1 MVYKFFDKKSTGTG
15 VTMLSSKSAIK
26 FMSNQQLADK
36 LHKPIIKKFKRRKV
50 YSLFKDNI
58 WGVNLADMPLISKCN
73 KEIKFLSCLIGLF
86 SKYAWVIPLKGKKG
100 NSIVN
105 AFQKLL
111 YDWKRKSNKIWV
123 GQGSEFYNSSFKEWL
138 KDNGRKMY

>member
-1 MVYKFFDKKSTGTG
+1 MVYKFFDKKSTGSG

-50 YSLFKDNI
+50 YSLFKGNI

-73 KEIKFLSCLIGLF
+73 KEIKFLLCLIGLF

-111 YDWKRKSNKIWV
+111 NDWKRKSNKIWV

>member
-1 MVYKFFDKKSTGTG
+1 MVYKFFDKKSTGSG

>member
-1 MVYKFFDKKSTGTG
+1 MVYKFFDKKSTGSG

-58 WGVNLADMPLISKCN
+58 CGVNLADMPLISKCN
-73 KEIKFLSCLIGLF
+73 KEIKFLLCVIGLF
-86 SKYAWVIPLKGKKG
+86 SKYARVIPLKDKKG
-100 NSIVN
+100 NSIAN

-111 YDWKRKSNKIWV
+111 ND
-123 GQGSEFYNSSFKEWL
+123 
-138 KDNGRKMY
+138 

>member
-1 MVYKFFDKKSTGTG
+1 MVYKFFDKKSTGSG

-73 KEIKFLSCLIGLF
+73 KEIKFLLCLIGLF

-111 YDWKRKSNKIWV
+111 NDWKRKSNKIWV

-138 KDNGRKMY
+138 KGNGRKMY

>member
-1 MVYKFFDKKSTGTG
+1 MVYKFFDKKSTGSG

-50 YSLFKDNI
+50 YSLFTDNI

-111 YDWKRKSNKIWV
+111 NDWKRKSNKIWV

>member
-1 MVYKFFDKKSTGTG
+1 MVYKFFDKKSTGSG

-73 KEIKFLSCLIGLF
+73 KEIKFLLCLIGLF

-111 YDWKRKSNKIWV
+111 NDWKRKLNKIWV

>member
-1 MVYKFFDKKSTGTG
+1 
-15 VTMLSSKSAIK
+15 MLSSKSAIK

-73 KEIKFLSCLIGLF
+73 KEIKFLLCLIGLF

-111 YDWKRKSNKIWV
+111 ND
-123 GQGSEFYNSSFKEWL
+123 
-138 KDNGRKMY
+138 